1 MGWESHSNS
10 NTSLTVSVRRRR
22 TCGKARPVPPRH
34 LHRDLARPSHI
45 STGTGLT
52 RAGKEP
58 DRRLVVAR
66 NLGAIK
72 HFEQT
77 GGLDQRGDGAADG
90 AGPAPITSVKDL
102 QAEALRAHARNL
114 HELIAEHVAA
124 RGFAPL
130 GDVPSLYS
138 ERFGTALA
146 CARPPA
152 VRPGGFSAHG
162 RPGPSRVCLRR

>member
-1 MGWESHSNS
+1 M
-10 NTSLTVSVRRRR
+10 
-22 TCGKARPVPPRH
+22 
-34 LHRDLARPSHI
+34 
-45 STGTGLT
+45 
-52 RAGKEP
+52 
-58 DRRLVVAR
+58 VAR

-146 CARPPA
+146 CARPPSA
-152 VRPGGFSAHG
+152 PGGFSAHG

>member
-1 MGWESHSNS
+1 M
-10 NTSLTVSVRRRR
+10 
-22 TCGKARPVPPRH
+22 
-34 LHRDLARPSHI
+34 I
-45 STGTGLT
+45 
-52 RAGKEP
+52 
-58 DRRLVVAR
+58 AR

-77 GGLDQRGDGAADG
+77 GGLDQRGDGAAEG
-90 AGPAPITSVKDL
+90 AGSAPITSVKDL

-114 HELIAEHVAA
+114 HQLIAEHVAA

-130 GDVPSLYS
+130 SDVPSLYS

-152 VRPGGFSAHG
+152 RPGGFSAHG
-162 RPGPSRVCLRR
+162 RPGPSRVCLCRDFPFPSAAPAGTTRSAG